1 MAGIGFELRKMLAKR
16 TFLGELGALFYAAM
30 LSSGPWLASIL
41 CLSLLSV
48 YASMQLSLKDAEIFR
63 ALCVYTYGAS
73 LLLVGAGQLVVT
85 RYLADQHYI
94 GSHAVTM
101 GSFLTYSVV
110 TLVPALLVGFFGY
123 ATLEVSAACRFWGV
137 LLLLSVCMVW
147 IAMIYISAIRDYQA
161 VVFSFFGGC
170 AVGVVAA
177 TMLGSYYGYIG
188 YLAGF
193 TLGQCIIFMSL
204 VSRMLIEFEETG
216 CWDWGTLAYFPKM
229 WIMAL
234 VGVFYNAAIWI
245 DKVIFWNAPDSRM
258 VIGWLRVHDL
268 YDSPLFFSY
277 LTIVPSMAIFLLRV
291 ETSFHERIRSYYAYV
306 TGKGTMSQILAQKK
320 LLVDDLRVNLR
331 YLFVVQSAVT
341 GCCIAFAPALVEK
354 LKLFPVQATI
364 MRVALA
370 GTFIQALLAVTIVVL
385 FYFDRR
391 KSVLLTTFVYFVTM
405 ALFSWISTRLG
416 YQFYGY
422 GYAASNLVSLA
433 VAYQLLERALRDLE
447 YVTFSREPV

>member
-1 MAGIGFELRKMLAKR
+1 MAGIGFELRKMLDKR

-30 LSSGPWLASIL
+30 LSSGPWLTSIL
-41 CLSLLSV
+41 CLSILSV
-48 YASMQLSLKDAEIFR
+48 YASMQLSLKDAEVFR
-63 ALCVYTYGAS
+63 TLCVYTYGAS
-73 LLLVGAGQLVVT
+73 LVLVGAGQLVVT
-85 RYLADQHYI
+85 RYLADQHYVAR
-94 GSHAVTM
+94 HEVTM
-101 GSFLTYSVV
+101 ASFLTYSMV
-110 TLVPALLVGFFGY
+110 TLVPALVVGFCAY
-123 ATLEVSAACRFWGV
+123 ASLDVSNACRFWGV
-137 LLLLSVCMVW
+137 LLLLSICMVW
-147 IAMIYISAIRDYQA
+147 ITMVYIGAIRDYQT
-161 VVFSFFGGC
+161 VVFSFLGGC

-177 TMLGSYYGYIG
+177 TLLGSYFGYTG

-193 TLGQCIIFMSL
+193 TLGQCIIFMAL
-204 VSRMLIEFEETG
+204 ISRMLTEFEEVG

-229 WIMAL
+229 WVMAF
-234 VGVFYNAAIWI
+234 VGIFYNGAIWV

-258 VIGWLRVHDL
+258 IMSWLRVHDL

-291 ETSFHERIRSYYAYV
+291 ETSFYERIHSYYALV
-306 TGKGTMSQILAQKK
+306 TSKGTMSQILAQKQ

-354 LKLFPVQATI
+354 LKLFPVQTTI
-364 MRVALA
+364 MRVTLA

-391 KSVLLTTFVYFVTM
+391 KSVLLTTIIYFVTM

-422 GYAASNLVSLA
+422 GYAVSNLVSLA

-447 YVTFSREPV
+447 YITFSRQPV